1 MSRSIPGRYENHK
14 RALEAPEEPLEIDL
28 HGLGVEQALRR
39 VAQELH
45 AARVRGLTRLV
56 LITGAGWGNR
66 DQKPVL
72 RPRLE
77 AWLRGP
83 EGRAAG
89 VKDVRRTRGNGA
101 LELLLR

>member
-1 MSRSIPGRYENHK
+1 MED
-14 RALEAPEEPLEIDL
+14 PEDPLEIDL
-28 HGLGVEQALRR
+28 HGLGVDQALRR

-45 AARVRGLTRLV
+45 AARVRGLTRLLV
-56 LITGAGWGNR
+56 ITGAGWGNR

-89 VKDVRRTRGNGA
+89 VKDVQRARGDGA
-101 LELLLR
+101 LELFLR

>member
-1 MSRSIPGRYENHK
+1 VDPVDD
-14 RALEAPEEPLEIDL
+14 PPEIDL

-45 AARVRGLTRLV
+45 SARFRGLKRLIV
-56 LITGAGWGNR
+56 ITGAGWGNR
-66 DQKPVL
+66 DGKPVL

-89 VKDVRRTRGNGA
+89 VKDVQRTRGDGA
-101 LELLLR
+101 LDLRL